1 MAEINGYMRFMKN
14 NLQELERYEYAL
26 GDIKDSM
33 KLAMESIK
41 NRTLNRLLDL
51 DKEYQDRLREQ
62 RMAYNLYEQTEF
74 SEKQREVVDM
84 LIARN
89 EEANFDKS
97 VNEYM
102 AGMIDAYSILKLFGL
117 TNEHHFTTF

>member
-1 MAEINGYMRFMKN
+1 MAEINGYMRFMGD
-14 NLQELERYEYAL
+14 NLQELEKFEYAL
-26 GDIKDSM
+26 GDIKSSM

-41 NRTLNRLLDL
+41 NRMLNRLLEL
-51 DKEYQDRLREQ
+51 DKEYQIRLQEQ
-62 RMAYNLYEQTEF
+62 RLAYNVYEQTEF
-74 SEKQREVVDM
+74 SEEQREVIDM

-102 AGMIDAYSILKLFGL
+102 AGMLDAYSILKLFGL
-117 TNEHHFTTF
+117 TNE

>member
-1 MAEINGYMRFMKN
+1 MDINMAEINGYMRFMGD
-14 NLQELERYEYAL
+14 NLQELEKFEYAL
-26 GDIKDSM
+26 GDIKSSM

-41 NRTLNRLLDL
+41 NRTLNRLLEL
-51 DKEYQDRLREQ
+51 DKEYQIRLQEQ
-62 RMAYNLYEQTEF
+62 RLAYNVYEQTEF
-74 SEKQREVVDM
+74 SEEQREVIDM

-102 AGMIDAYSILKLFGL
+102 AGMLDAYSILKLFGL
-117 TNEHHFTTF
+117 TNE

>member
-1 MAEINGYMRFMKN
+1 MAEINGYMRFMGD
-14 NLQELERYEYAL
+14 NLQELEKFEYAL
-26 GDIKDSM
+26 GDIKGSM
-33 KLAMESIK
+33 KLAMESLK
-41 NRTLNRLLDL
+41 NRTLNRLLEL
-51 DKEYQDRLREQ
+51 DKEYQIRLQEQ
-62 RMAYNLYEQTEF
+62 RLAYNVYEQTEF
-74 SEKQREVVDM
+74 SEEQRKVIDM

-117 TNEHHFTTF
+117 TNE

>member
-117 TNEHHFTTF
+117 TNE

>member
-1 MAEINGYMRFMKN
+1 MAEINRYMRFMGD
-14 NLQELERYEYAL
+14 NLQELEKFEYAL
-26 GDIKDSM
+26 GDIKGSM

-41 NRTLNRLLDL
+41 SRTLNRLLEL
-51 DKEYQDRLREQ
+51 DKEYQIRLQEQ
-62 RMAYNLYEQTEF
+62 RLAYNVYEQTEF
-74 SEKQREVVDM
+74 SEEQREVIDM

-117 TNEHHFTTF
+117 KNE